1 MRIGVVLPSVPR
13 REELLLQTRQA
24 YEESTDIE
32 LSFVCP
38 IDPALRGIGKA
49 WNAGVAALEDVD
61 YIHLSADDIIPSR
74 GWAEAAVDAADR
86 SVYPSPR
93 LILPDG
99 SLESC
104 GTLGGGF
111 YLPEVSDGTP
121 AVSSGLPFF
130 AASLWE
136 HIEPVPE
143 VHYYAD
149 DFIAFMARSAGLR
162 CQVVRAYEFTLLGG
176 QIGRQKHIVNSMR
189 DRAAVTEEMGRRS
202 KPLAESLSAAG
213 LDSSVRS

>member
-13 REELLLQTRQA
+13 REELLLQTRKA
-24 YEESTDIE
+24 YEDSTDLE
-32 LSFVCP
+32 LQFVCP
-38 IDPALRGIGKA
+38 IDRHLRGIGKA
-49 WNAGVAALEDVD
+49 WNAGVSALEDVD

-86 SVYPSPR
+86 SIYPSPR

-104 GTLGGGF
+104 GTLGGGN
-111 YLPEVSDGTP
+111 YLPEVPTGTP
-121 AVSSGLPFF
+121 AGSSGLPFF
-130 AASLWE
+130 AAALWE

-143 VHYYAD
+143 GHYWVD

-162 CQVVRAYEFTLLGG
+162 CRVVREYEFTHLEGT
-176 QIGRQKHIVNSMR
+176 IGRQKHVVRAMQ
-189 DRAAVTEEMGRRS
+189 DRAMVLEEMGRR
-202 KPLAESLSAAG
+202 AG
-213 LDSSVRS
+213 VVHV